1 MQSDVLVSE
10 FAFKCNLYRYIM
22 EAAGQGQK
30 PPSVT
35 DWRKYVADEFY
46 KPDDE
51 VAPRAKL

>member
-1 MQSDVLVSE
+1 
-10 FAFKCNLYRYIM
+10 M

-30 PPSVT
+30 PPGVT

-46 KPDDE
+46 KLDVE